1 MGDGVCVGDS
11 LTSFVKLLTSVERST
26 FQAWGRSARHL
37 LTKDEVGYKNHRS
50 QKIRMSKSENSVV
63 VKSMGFVS
71 AQRSELGQG
80 CGGAGYLFMP
90 GHVMSHHIIY
100 HMSYISYQIM
110 RKETTFN
117 LCTF

>member
-1 MGDGVCVGDS
+1 MGDS

-50 QKIRMSKSENSVV
+50 QKIRMSKNENSAV
-63 VKSMGFVS
+63 VKLMGFVS

-80 CGGAGYLFMP
+80 CGGLATVHAMP
-90 GHVMSHHIIY
+90 CYVTSY
-100 HMSYISYQIM
+100 HISYVIYIIPNHEK
-110 RKETTFN
+110 RNNF
-117 LCTF
+117 